1 MERGPFKAYFNGE
14 NMQICPVLNVN
25 EIQIP
30 YDGHDHKVFFNT
42 DKKSPKH
49 TQFCQI
55 WSNMK
60 CQITLLKYEI
70 LIKQS
75 LLSILIVYPFF
86 PIAPLAKRVW
96 K

>member
-55 WSNMK
+55 
-60 CQITLLKYEI
+60 
-70 LIKQS
+70 
-75 LLSILIVYPFF
+75 
-86 PIAPLAKRVW
+86 
-96 K
+96 